1 MKRSQARRHLPSTQ
15 IPTHSLYARCETA
28 TAGQEI
34 VPLEVNVLSPS
45 AILAGIPPAVAT
57 LSVFTAQNKL

>member
-1 MKRSQARRHLPSTQ
+1 MHVVK
-15 IPTHSLYARCETA
+15 TA

-45 AILAGIPPAVAT
+45 AILAGITPAVAT
-57 LSVFTAQNKL
+57 LSVFTALMCAKSSEC